1 MAKKKSAPVEEDD
14 LDIPK
19 GKVDEDGDEILDL
32 EDWEDNLEDDVD
44 YNLDKIEDDMLV
56 DETEEES
63 FGYEISEIEALTRK
77 VKCAPCKGSS
87 SKRECKVRVDFGCP
101 PDKAKL

>member
-1 MAKKKSAPVEEDD
+1 
-14 LDIPK
+14 
-19 GKVDEDGDEILDL
+19 
-32 EDWEDNLEDDVD
+32 
-44 YNLDKIEDDMLV
+44 MLV